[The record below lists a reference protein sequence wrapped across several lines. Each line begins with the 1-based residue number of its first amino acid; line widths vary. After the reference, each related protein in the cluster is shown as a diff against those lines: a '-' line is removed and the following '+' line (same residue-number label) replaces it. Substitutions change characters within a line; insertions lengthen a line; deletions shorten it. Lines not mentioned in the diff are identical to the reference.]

1 MEWQCCNLLLVLQLS
16 NLFTPHCYL
25 THSHQVSSQSTPL
38 RATVRMD
45 SLTVMKKVR
54 KLSRKG
60 KLLSGNSGL
69 DEKQEMLTALMNKTG
84 KSYKVGFP

>member
-1 MEWQCCNLLLVLQLS
+1 
-16 NLFTPHCYL
+16 
-25 THSHQVSSQSTPL
+25 
-38 RATVRMD
+38 MD

-69 DEKQEMLTALMNKTG
+69 DEKKEMLTALMNKTG
-84 KSYKVGFP
+84 KSYKVRFAAVSLLPPHSP

>member
-1 MEWQCCNLLLVLQLS
+1 
-16 NLFTPHCYL
+16 
-25 THSHQVSSQSTPL
+25 
-38 RATVRMD
+38 MD

-84 KSYKVGFP
+84 KSYKVRYCLVDDVDG

>member
-1 MEWQCCNLLLVLQLS
+1 
-16 NLFTPHCYL
+16 
-25 THSHQVSSQSTPL
+25 
-38 RATVRMD
+38 MD

>member
-1 MEWQCCNLLLVLQLS
+1 
-16 NLFTPHCYL
+16 
-25 THSHQVSSQSTPL
+25 
-38 RATVRMD
+38 MD

-84 KSYKVGFP
+84 KSYKVRYCLLVDDGDGVDVDDVLHAGGERCLRDVSL

>member
-1 MEWQCCNLLLVLQLS
+1 
-16 NLFTPHCYL
+16 
-25 THSHQVSSQSTPL
+25 
-38 RATVRMD
+38 MD

-69 DEKQEMLTALMNKTG
+69 DEKKEMLTALMNKTG
-84 KSYKVGFP
+84 KSYKVRVAAVSLLPLHSP